1 MVRHSFLRSATAA
14 WAAVLLI
21 ALLMCAAAGACPLA
35 EAKGT
40 AKAPCCPTSSSTK
53 HCPRTPVVKTC
64 PYAVA
69 LVKAVAEPER
79 PALQLGFAV
88 IDAAHPVLLADSA
101 YVVPAAASL
110 SPPGDLPI
118 LNRVLRI

>member
-1 MVRHSFLRSATAA
+1 MLRHSFLRSATAT
-14 WAAVLLI
+14 WAVLLLI

-35 EAKGT
+35 EAKGP

-79 PALQLGFAV
+79 PALQLDFAV
-88 IDAAHPVLLADSA
+88 NHAAHPVPPVDSA
-101 YVVPAAASL
+101 HVVPAATSL
-110 SPPGDLPI
+110 SPPGDLPV